1 MSDSNAALV
10 LTPEQAA
17 AALNVP
23 ERTIERWRATGTGP
37 RFVKL
42 GRRVAYR
49 PDDLTAFIDAQVRS
63 HTGQSLEKRSALVRG
78 NGQGR

>member
-1 MSDSNAALV
+1 MPEHSSALV

-23 ERTIERWRATGTGP
+23 ERTIERWRSTGAGP

-49 PDDLTAFIDAQVRS
+49 PVDLAAFVEAQVRT
-63 HTGQSLEKRSALVRG
+63 HTGQNESAPTRTTG
-78 NGQGR
+78 TRR